1 MIIFIVSHDV
11 VMGIF
16 AKSGARALLMPAGTR
31 FATEVICLG
40 SLRKDKQ
47 DVQKL
52 FVDTEVVEWIDKQPA
67 EVKQKYRRNKAN
79 ALSDEWWHRTEVSC
93 WGGISPSP
101 PPLLPP
107 PHLLPDMYVLIC
119 YRQVLRVSYS
129 RAGYV

>member
-47 DVQKL
+47 
-52 FVDTEVVEWIDKQPA
+52 EGRA
-67 EVKQKYRRNKAN
+67 E
-79 ALSDEWWHRTEVSC
+79 ALRGH
-93 WGGISPSP
+93 
-101 PPLLPP
+101 
-107 PHLLPDMYVLIC
+107 
-119 YRQVLRVSYS
+119 
-129 RAGYV
+129 